1 MIGIDEAIDILKN
14 RYDVEAFEVA
24 GILVIPV
31 TSPNDIYD
39 CANDTRRIFKEIGYE
54 KSWQIDPYFFSKRQ
68 TLSDIMYN
76 QNEGRLN

>member
-14 RYDVEAFEVA
+14 RYNIEAFEVA

-31 TSPNDIYD
+31 TSPLDIYD
-39 CANDTRRIFKEIGYE
+39 CANNTRRIFKEIGYE

>member
-14 RYDVEAFEVA
+14 RYDVDAFEVA

-31 TSPNDIYD
+31 TSPTDIYD
-39 CANDTRRIFKEIGYE
+39 CANNTRRIFKEIGYE

-76 QNEGRLN
+76 QNEGRLE